1 MNLVAPL
8 TLRAKVVYKAVQ
20 RGCVSS
26 VDVTIVNAGAV
37 YLIDLLP
44 FLHLSS
50 LLVRPPRL
58 GLLTAPVEG
67 LRQATFAVRVAPI

>member
-1 MNLVAPL
+1 LNLVAPL

-58 GLLTAPVEG
+58 VANGACSKPRRAPVADLEER
-67 LRQATFAVRVAPI
+67 L

>member
-1 MNLVAPL
+1 LTLVAPP

-20 RGCVSS
+20 RGCASS
-26 VDVTIVNAGAV
+26 IGVTIVNAGAV

-58 GLLTAPVEG
+58 GLLTAPVAG
-67 LRQATFAVRVAPI
+67 LEERL

>member
-1 MNLVAPL
+1 
-8 TLRAKVVYKAVQ
+8 VVYKAVQ
-20 RGCVSS
+20 RGCASS
-26 VDVTIVNAGAV
+26 VAIIIVNASAV

-58 GLLTAPVEG
+58 GLLTAPVTG
-67 LRQATFAVRVAPI
+67 LEERL

>member
-1 MNLVAPL
+1 LTLVAPL

-26 VDVTIVNAGAV
+26 VAIIIVNAGAV

-50 LLVRPPRL
+50 LPLRPPRL
-58 GLLTAPVEG
+58 RLLTAPVVG
-67 LRQATFAVRVAPI
+67 LEERL